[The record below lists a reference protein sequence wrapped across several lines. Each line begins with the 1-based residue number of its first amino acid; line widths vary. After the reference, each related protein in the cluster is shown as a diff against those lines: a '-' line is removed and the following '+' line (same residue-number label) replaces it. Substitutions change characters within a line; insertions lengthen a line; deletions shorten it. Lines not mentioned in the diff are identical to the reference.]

1 MQVALPC
8 DYTLKFRAIT
18 GWCNNLQ
25 NPHFGKSFQ
34 PFIRLLPAVY
44 EDGKIFQPV
53 CHSTKYRI
61 IGWFKCSGESKTA
74 AISSYTIFNKNRCYL
89 QQWKTQTSKY
99 RCWWITLAQ
108 AYAAR
113 ILYSCKF
120 ENMASKQ
127 KVPYY
132 MWQYTVYLLVV
143 TVQKTPLYT
152 TFIS

>member
-44 EDGKIFQPV
+44 EDGKISNTFPFPQ
-53 CHSTKYRI
+53 S
-61 IGWFKCSGESKTA
+61 IGWFKYSREKKQLLFLLTL
-74 AISSYTIFNKNRCYL
+74 FNKNRCYL

-99 RCWWITLAQ
+99 RCWWIMLAQ

-120 ENMASKQ
+120 ETMASKQ

-132 MWQYTVYLLVV
+132 MCQYTVYL
-143 TVQKTPLYT
+143 
-152 TFIS
+152 